1 MRCLF
6 CPYQLHQDKTAAF
19 QQITDIIHLLDS
31 AQDASEDATAKHL
44 INEAVDRLYDL
55 RIHTN
60 NSGTCVEQCSLC
72 PY

>member
-19 QQITDIIHLLDS
+19 QQITDIIGLLDS
-31 AQDASEDATAKHL
+31 AKDASEDATANHL
-44 INEAVDRLYDL
+44 ISEAVDRLYDL

-60 NSGTCVEQCSLC
+60 NAGACVQQCHSC